1 MFKMV
6 FKSIN
11 EFLSFIGRH
20 FKALVFLLFISW
32 LFTQTSTKNIQT
44 PNLASVEIYGTI
56 DEAKKLTET
65 IYELENSS
73 DIKGVLLHIDSP
85 GGALGASVEVMMAVK
100 SLVAKKP
107 VVAYGAGTMASGSYY
122 ASIWADHIV
131 ANPGSFVGSIG
142 VLFQAPNIKPLAD
155 KLGVK
160 EQVVTAGRYKQ
171 IGTFTREW
179 EEFEKEAIKEL
190 VDEAYL
196 MFVNDV
202 KEARKIDLD
211 DEVFAQGRV
220 FLASK
225 AKDIGLVDDI
235 GSLQDAKKVL
245 ISLSGVSE
253 PKWKEPTAI
262 DKALSKLKSQ
272 NIFGVFNYGLKAIP

>member
-32 LFTQTSTKNIQT
+32 LFTQTSTKNIQS
-44 PNLASVEIYGTI
+44 PNLASVEIHGTI